1 MNLDLTV
8 TDAGSQWYAAENAT
22 RLRLRFDLLYVIS
35 VPILAAV
42 TNVRGVNIA
51 GFNFTGFL
59 WLAML
64 LLGGMLLVAHVVRP
78 SAPSYF
84 PAAPWLAWTVLVLGS
99 LAWVDSL
106 GGLYVKDAL
115 QLCMP
120 VLIGIIAGVV
130 VRSRAQLEQLIR
142 AFYYAVPPLVILS
155 GLWVFG
161 LVEHL
166 PDDPNTLHVT
176 IRSLST
182 TAVICGAVFL
192 ASSKMNFTVAWLG
205 WAVCM
210 AITVATGSRIAS
222 VAMLLLPIFNPIT
235 RNPLKKTAAIVTI
248 VCIGGAAYLT
258 PMIQQR
264 FFQGGSGGVN
274 QIAEGNFDDAGRFD
288 VWPLVLEAA
297 WERPWLGHGI
307 GSSQFLIPEIWRDQ
321 SHPHNDYLRIG
332 YELGSVGLAL
342 FMLVVIWQLWS
353 LGRQVRRT
361 EGAVQQAFASAWL
374 GWIAFLVI
382 AFTDNPIVYHLWYM
396 NPLFALMG
404 AAYTVAREEKLGSLD
419 FSSQGVARSDSASH
433 SSQGTPAVPR
443 GLPT

>member
-8 TDAGSQWYAAENAT
+8 TDAGSQWYRAENAT

-64 LLGGMLLVAHVVRP
+64 LLGGMLLVAHLVRP

-84 PAAPWLAWTVLVLGS
+84 PAAPWLAWTVLVLSS

-142 AFYYAVPPLVILS
+142 TFYYAVPPLVILS

-182 TAVICGAVFL
+182 AAELQAWPCCCFP
-192 ASSKMNFTVAWLG
+192 SSIPLH
-205 WAVCM
+205 
-210 AITVATGSRIAS
+210 ATR
-222 VAMLLLPIFNPIT
+222 
-235 RNPLKKTAAIVTI
+235 
-248 VCIGGAAYLT
+248 
-258 PMIQQR
+258 
-264 FFQGGSGGVN
+264 
-274 QIAEGNFDDAGRFD
+274 
-288 VWPLVLEAA
+288 
-297 WERPWLGHGI
+297 
-307 GSSQFLIPEIWRDQ
+307 
-321 SHPHNDYLRIG
+321 
-332 YELGSVGLAL
+332 
-342 FMLVVIWQLWS
+342 
-353 LGRQVRRT
+353 
-361 EGAVQQAFASAWL
+361 
-374 GWIAFLVI
+374 
-382 AFTDNPIVYHLWYM
+382 
-396 NPLFALMG
+396 
-404 AAYTVAREEKLGSLD
+404 
-419 FSSQGVARSDSASH
+419 
-433 SSQGTPAVPR
+433 
-443 GLPT
+443 